1 MRSQEREICIPF
13 RMWSNHVPATAR
25 ASSFRRTP
33 ITGKGQLVRSSAYA
47 VTNGAT
53 STLSQTLYAYDEFG
67 DNELVIADRNFDGA
81 IDWCGP
87 DVIASNATAYV
98 NDGGAWWRENARYA
112 MGR

>member
-1 MRSQEREICIPF
+1 
-13 RMWSNHVPATAR
+13 MWSNHVPATAR